1 MSTSLS
7 VVSGS
12 RRPPLVRPQEQR
24 VLAGVA
30 TGVAVHLRLPVRA
43 VRIGFVVA
51 TLMGGPGAVLYAWLW
66 ALVPDSASAAAA
78 QAAQQAATRAPYS
91 GAPVL
96 GAQIGGRPF
105 PAPALVAPSD
115 PVDRIDLPDPA
126 PPEAEVTAGS
136 STTSTIGPLKET
148 VLQARAA
155 AVAAAVE
162 EVEEQVRTSR
172 RSRLR
177 ADLFAGL
184 CLFAACAVLLA
195 SWTGLEVQAGFT
207 MPLLIVA
214 SGAVIAYAQFDEADR
229 SRWFSSTGFTTRATT
244 LRLMLGV
251 VVVVLG
257 IVLLVLQNADPV
269 LITQT
274 LLATVAVLFGVTVV
288 FAPWGVRFWR
298 TLDSERA
305 GRVREAERA
314 DIAAHLHDSVLQT
327 LALIQRRSADAPEV
341 ARLARAQERD
351 LRGWLYGRGD
361 DDPTMISAR
370 VAALTA
376 EAEDVH
382 GAVIEVVTV
391 GDRPVDERAMSLLS
405 ALREAV
411 ANAARHAGG
420 ESIRVYVECMPD
432 GIEAFVRDRGPGF
445 DLAAVP
451 EDRLGVR
458 ESIIGRMERHGG
470 SARVRSTEGEGTE
483 IRLLLPDSGSVEE
496 EQ

>member
-1 MSTSLS
+1 M
-7 VVSGS
+7 
-12 RRPPLVRPQEQR
+12 
-24 VLAGVA
+24 LAGVA
-30 TGVAVHLRLPVRA
+30 TGVAVHLGLPVRA

-78 QAAQQAATRAPYS
+78 QAAQQAAARAPYS

-105 PAPALVAPSD
+105 PAVALVAPSD
-115 PVDRIDLPDPA
+115 PVDRIDPPAPA
-126 PPEAEVTAGS
+126 PPETEVAAGS
-136 STTSTIGPLKET
+136 STTSTIGPIGPIGPVDPLKET

-195 SWTGLEVQAGFT
+195 NWSGLEVQAGFT
-207 MPLLIVA
+207 MPVLIVA

-361 DDPTMISAR
+361 EDPTMISAR
-370 VAALTA
+370 VAALAA